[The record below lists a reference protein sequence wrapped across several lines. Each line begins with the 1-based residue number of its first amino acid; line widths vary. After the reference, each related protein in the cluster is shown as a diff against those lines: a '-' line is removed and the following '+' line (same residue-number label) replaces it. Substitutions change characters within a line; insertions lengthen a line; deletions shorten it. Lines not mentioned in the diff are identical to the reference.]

1 MVSKWKTTCV
11 PEICR
16 IAVADS
22 TVVSFS
28 YHIMHKYMPSSSA
41 VALGIS
47 RVLCK
52 ISDESIVLI
61 LDLSGSMSPLFDQ
74 LMLKLPYPLA
84 EQVKTPPK
92 GAAAYATLGWMTI
105 FGSATKSK

>member
-1 MVSKWKTTCV
+1 MVSKWKTTYI
-11 PEICR
+11 PEIDR
-16 IAVADS
+16 VAVADS
-22 TVVSFS
+22 AAVSFS
-28 YHIMHKYMPSSSA
+28 YHIMHKYMPASSA
-41 VALGIS
+41 VTLGIS

-52 ISDESIVLI
+52 ISDDESI
-61 LDLSGSMSPLFDQ
+61 LDLSGTLSPILDQ

-84 EQVKTPPK
+84 EQVKILPK